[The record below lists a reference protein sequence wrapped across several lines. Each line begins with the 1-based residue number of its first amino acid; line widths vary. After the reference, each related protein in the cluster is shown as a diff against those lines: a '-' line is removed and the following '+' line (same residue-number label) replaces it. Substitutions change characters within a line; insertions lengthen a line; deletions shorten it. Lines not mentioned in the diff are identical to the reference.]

1 MEQDQ
6 SGCKRLG
13 PIRLSPGV
21 EPWHVGVFLLTN
33 TVTSTLIGYVTVV
46 QPYILTQVLH
56 IAVNQQGRL
65 TGLLNAAHYGAVAL
79 LIVAAGSLADIVGR
93 KPIVLMGMAGFVI
106 TLILLPFAASVAA
119 LFALRFFLGA
129 ASTGHTAGN
138 TSMTVDFPTNETR
151 GAFIAGA
158 MIVQSIVSAV
168 LVGMLFSRAPAFLV
182 AHGFDPVAALRWS
195 VWGLASLGAV
205 VTVIAVFF
213 LRVPPRPPGVQ
224 PRALSLKS
232 ILDTSREVLAHA
244 RIDPVFGLILLAS
257 FVIRSDFFVTQSFMS
272 VWVMGASKL
281 QGVDPP
287 QALKTVGLCSMT
299 WQLSAAVSPLF
310 LGYIADRF
318 SRMGMLIG
326 SLAFAALA
334 FTATLFVHRVD
345 GIAILVVF
353 GAIGA
358 AEMAQTVSSQAAYG
372 ERAPPGLRG
381 SGIGYFV
388 LTGTIS
394 VVVISYLSGILFD
407 KLGFIAPFLFLAFL
421 NLLFVA
427 AAIYFLLSR
436 RGRAA
441 SAPTSA

>member
-21 EPWHVGVFLLTN
+21 EPWHIGIFVLTN

-56 IAVNQQGRL
+56 IAANQQGRL

-79 LIVAAGSLADIVGR
+79 FIVAAGSLADIVGR

-106 TLILLPFAASVAA
+106 TLLLLPFAASVAA

-138 TSMTVDFPTNETR
+138 TSMTVDFPTNQTR

-158 MIVQSIVSAV
+158 MIIQSIVSAV
-168 LVGMLFSRAPAFLV
+168 LIGWLFSRAPAFLV
-182 AHGFDPVAALRWS
+182 AHGFDHVAALRWS
-195 VWGLASLGAV
+195 LWGLASLGV
-205 VTVIAVFF
+205 GVMVIAIFF
-213 LRVPPRPPGVQ
+213 LRAPPRPPGVQ
-224 PRALSLKS
+224 PRPLSVKA
-232 ILDTSREVLAHA
+232 ILATSREGWAYA
-244 RIDPVFGLILLAS
+244 RIDPTFGLILLAS

-281 QGVDPP
+281 QGVDSP

-299 WQLSAAVSPLF
+299 WQLCAAVSPLF

-326 SLAFAALA
+326 SLAFAAAA
-334 FTATLFVHRVD
+334 FTCTLFVHRVD

>member
-1 MEQDQ
+1 MPQDET
-6 SGCKRLG
+6 KLRRLG

-21 EPWHVGVFLLTN
+21 EPWHIGVFLLTN

-56 IAVNQQGRL
+56 VAVNQQGRL

-79 LIVAAGSLADIVGR
+79 FIVAAGALADIVGR
-93 KPIVLMGMAGFVI
+93 KPVVIVGMAGFVL
-106 TLILLPFAASVAA
+106 TLLLLPFAASVAA

-151 GAFIAGA
+151 GAFISGA

-168 LVGMLFSRAPAFLV
+168 LVGMLFARAPAFLV
-182 AHGFDPVAALRWS
+182 AHGFGRVAALRWS
-195 VWGLASLGAV
+195 LWGLASVGAV
-205 VTVIAVFF
+205 VTLIAIFF

-224 PRALSLKS
+224 ARPLSLKS

-244 RIDPVFGLILLAS
+244 RVDPTFGLILLAS

-281 QGVDPP
+281 QGIDSP

-299 WQLSAAVSPLF
+299 WQLTAAVSPLF

-326 SLAFAALA
+326 SLAFAAVA
-334 FTATLFVHRVD
+334 FTSTLFVHRLD

-358 AEMAQTVSSQAAYG
+358 AEMAQTIASQAAYG

-394 VVVISYLSGILFD
+394 VVVISYVSGILFD
-407 KLGFIAPFLFLAFL
+407 KLGFIAPFLFLALL
-421 NLLFVA
+421 NILFVFA
-427 AAIYFLLSR
+427 AAYFMLKR
-436 RGRAA
+436 RGAKLA
-441 SAPTSA
+441 VATP